1 MPKALI
7 KKGTSVT
14 VEDLFFNT
22 PARLKFLKKASTEL
36 GYIADTV
43 EKIVLANPSLR
54 ITLES
59 EKGVVLEHAGG
70 DLRDA
75 IASVYPNLDISRFI
89 AADRTA
95 SSGVRVTGYIS
106 EVDYTS
112 PTRSRQ
118 TVIVNG
124 RVVSSDTVS
133 AAVDKA
139 YADFLV
145 KRTYPMYVL
154 DVVVPFEEV
163 DVNVHPAKSEVRFR
177 NKNAVFGAVFRAV
190 DEALK
195 GAFCETKHGFAPR
208 TAASDAAFPAYEQ
221 QALDTAALYAP
232 QGTYSPYGEVDTAAP
247 TGGIS
252 RADEPFDLS
261 SLRGFGGVSHTPV
274 IRRNNVAQNA
284 VGAYS
289 DELSRGLAAEDRYMF
304 AFSETDDED
313 LANSLNNR
321 FRLFDGAVVGQV
333 FDTYLIVERANVVY
347 VIDQH
352 AAHERILFDKLSAS
366 LSSEYSQTLLIPHTL
381 RLSGAEGEY
390 FEKMMPVLNG
400 MGFSIEKNAGNF
412 IVYAVPEPVVR
423 MDFNRFLAEL
433 FSHMLDDGELKLADL
448 VKEVVC
454 RDACRAAIKG
464 GEHLTKR
471 QIEFVLSNLIDKN
484 GDLPQKCPHGRPA
497 VVALTKRDFEKMF
510 LRIV

>member
-1 MPKALI
+1 M
-7 KKGTSVT
+7 
-14 VEDLFFNT
+14 
-22 PARLKFLKKASTEL
+22 
-36 GYIADTV
+36 
-43 EKIVLANPSLR
+43 
-54 ITLES
+54 
-59 EKGVVLEHAGG
+59 
-70 DLRDA
+70 
-75 IASVYPNLDISRFI
+75 
-89 AADRTA
+89 
-95 SSGVRVTGYIS
+95 
-106 EVDYTS
+106 
-112 PTRSRQ
+112 
-118 TVIVNG
+118 
-124 RVVSSDTVS
+124 
-133 AAVDKA
+133 
-139 YADFLV
+139 
-145 KRTYPMYVL
+145 
-154 DVVVPFEEV
+154 
-163 DVNVHPAKSEVRFR
+163 
-177 NKNAVFGAVFRAV
+177 
-190 DEALK
+190 
-195 GAFCETKHGFAPR
+195 
-208 TAASDAAFPAYEQ
+208 
-221 QALDTAALYAP
+221 
-232 QGTYSPYGEVDTAAP
+232 DTAAP
-247 TGGIS
+247 AGGIT

-304 AFSETDDED
+304 AFSESDDED

-366 LSSEYSQTLLIPHTL
+366 LSSEYSQTLLIPHKL